1 MGLKYHSIPSRAE
14 SDNPMDGA
22 CVLISPARLRLG
34 ICMAVGNSLVAGI
47 KPQLPSLVAEPA
59 LLRLQ

>member
-22 CVLISPARLRLG
+22 CVLVSPGRLRLG
-34 ICMAVGNSLVAGI
+34 IGIDLGISSAATVKPRLERSVA
-47 KPQLPSLVAEPA
+47 KDARQW
-59 LLRLQ
+59 R

>member
-22 CVLISPARLRLG
+22 CVLVSPGRLRLG
-34 ICMAVGNSLVAGI
+34 ISIDLGISSAATVKPGLGRSVA
-47 KPQLPSLVAEPA
+47 KDARQW
-59 LLRLQ
+59 R